1 MAKSTFVISNY
12 SSTINARNGMHIELS
27 QATKEDKGNGYT
39 EYSFTYVETNNT
51 SLRLTQ
57 ESFTL
62 YLSDGTKESQYGL
75 FYKMNSGETST
86 RTFTMTILSSA
97 TPTIL
102 EYDGDNFFATTPTL
116 GTTKWTI
123 SDTSLV
129 SISLTDV
136 VSVITGEVV
145 VVDLAPDPT
154 PNDTG
159 IDRIHT
165 DTVQKVFIAYYG
177 RAADPVGLRY
187 WETQLESSGGNLAS
201 IMNSFGNSLE
211 ATTLFGSLNSTAK
224 INMLYQQMFGRD
236 ADFAGLMYYSQ
247 QLTAGTMTAASIAQN
262 VLDGA
267 SGTDSTIITNK
278 LAVAK
283 AFTTAIDTATEIA
296 SYAGDVAAAAV
307 RTMLSTVNET
317 TLSAY
322 FDVATTINGLV
333 SGNNLLTAVW
343 SEGVTP
349 ATNENEGVI
358 FDSSNLAYRPL
369 ETPKVILVGVAY
381 DEGSVGEGFML

>member
-62 YLSDGTKESQYGL
+62 YLSDGTKESQYGF

-187 WETQLESSGGNLAS
+187 WEAQLESSGGNLAS

-333 SGNNLLTAVW
+333 SGNNSLTAVW

-349 ATNENEGVI
+349 ETNESEGVI
-358 FDSSNLAYRPL
+358 FDSSNLEYLSL

-381 DEGSVGEGFML
+381 DEGSVSEGFML

>member
-62 YLSDGTKESQYGL
+62 YLSDGTKESQYGF

-145 VVDLAPDPT
+145 VDPAPDPT

-187 WETQLESSGGNLAS
+187 WEAQLESSGGNLAS

-211 ATTLFGSLNSTAK
+211 ATTLFGSLSSTAK

-333 SGNNLLTAVW
+333 SGNNSLTAVW

-349 ATNENEGVI
+349 ETNESEGVI
-358 FDSSNLAYRPL
+358 FDSSNLEYLSL

>member
-62 YLSDGTKESQYGL
+62 FLSDGTKESQYGL

-177 RAADPVGLRY
+177 RAADPVGLAY
-187 WETQLESSGGNLAS
+187 WEAQLESSGGNLAS

-211 ATTLFGSLNSTAK
+211 ATTLFGSLNGTAK

-349 ATNENEGVI
+349 ATNESEGVI
-358 FDSSNLAYRPL
+358 FDSSNLEYLSL

>member
-62 YLSDGTKESQYGL
+62 FLSDGTKESQYGL

-145 VVDLAPDPT
+145 VAPAPAPAPDP
-154 PNDTG
+154 
-159 IDRIHT
+159 
-165 DTVQKVFIAYYG
+165 
-177 RAADPVGLRY
+177 DPDP
-187 WETQLESSGGNLAS
+187 TQMILA
-201 IMNSFGNSLE
+201 
-211 ATTLFGSLNSTAK
+211 
-224 INMLYQQMFGRD
+224 
-236 ADFAGLMYYSQ
+236 
-247 QLTAGTMTAASIAQN
+247 
-262 VLDGA
+262 
-267 SGTDSTIITNK
+267 
-278 LAVAK
+278 
-283 AFTTAIDTATEIA
+283 
-296 SYAGDVAAAAV
+296 
-307 RTMLSTVNET
+307 
-317 TLSAY
+317 
-322 FDVATTINGLV
+322 
-333 SGNNLLTAVW
+333 
-343 SEGVTP
+343 
-349 ATNENEGVI
+349 
-358 FDSSNLAYRPL
+358 
-369 ETPKVILVGVAY
+369 
-381 DEGSVGEGFML
+381 

>member
-1 MAKSTFVISNY
+1 MAKSTYVISNY
-12 SSTINARNGMHIELS
+12 SSTINARTGMHIELS

-51 SLRLTQ
+51 SLRLIQ
-57 ESFTL
+57 ETFKL
-62 YLSDGTKESQYGL
+62 YLSDGTRESQYG
-75 FYKMNSGETST
+75 FFNYVYPGESST
-86 RTFTMTILSSA
+86 RTFTKTILSSA

-102 EYDGDNFFATTPTL
+102 EYDAKSAATPTL

-136 VSVITGEVV
+136 VSAIISEVV
-145 VVDLAPDPT
+145 AVVDPDPDQT

-159 IDRIHT
+159 IDRTHT

-211 ATTLFGSLNSTAK
+211 ATTLFGSLNSSAK

-236 ADFAGLMYYSQ
+236 ADLAGLMYYSG
-247 QLTAGTMTAASIAQN
+247 QLAAGTMTAASIAQN

-267 SGTDSTIITNK
+267 MGSDLTIITNK

-322 FDVATTINGLV
+322 FDVATTINVLV
-333 SGNNLLTAVW
+333 SGNNPLTTVW

-349 ATNENEGVI
+349 ATNESEGVI
-358 FDSSNLAYRPL
+358 FDSSNLEYRPL

>member
-211 ATTLFGSLNSTAK
+211 ATTLFGSLNGTAK

-322 FDVATTINGLV
+322 FDVATTINVLV
-333 SGNNLLTAVW
+333 SGNNPLTTVW
-343 SEGVTP
+343 SEGVTL
-349 ATNENEGVI
+349 ATNESEGVI
-358 FDSSNLAYRPL
+358 FDSSNLEYLSL

-381 DEGSVGEGFML
+381 DEGSVSEGFML

>member
-62 YLSDGTKESQYGL
+62 FLSDGTKESQYGL

-136 VSVITGEVV
+136 VSVITCEVV

-177 RAADPVGLRY
+177 RAADPVGLAY
-187 WETQLESSGGNLAS
+187 WEAQLESSGGNLAS

-236 ADFAGLMYYSQ
+236 ADFAGSMYYSQ
-247 QLTAGTMTAASIAQN
+247 KLTAGTMTAASIAQN

-322 FDVATTINGLV
+322 FDVATTIDGLV

-349 ATNENEGVI
+349 ATNESEGVI
-358 FDSSNLAYRPL
+358 FDSSNLAYLPL